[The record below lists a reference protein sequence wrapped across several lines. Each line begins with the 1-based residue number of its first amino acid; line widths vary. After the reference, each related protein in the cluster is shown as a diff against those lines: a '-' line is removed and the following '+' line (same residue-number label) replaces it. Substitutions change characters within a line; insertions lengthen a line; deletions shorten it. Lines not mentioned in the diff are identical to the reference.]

1 MRFRGVRTILLVA
14 VVLAS
19 GATPSLAQHAPGSW
33 VAISESPALKVS
45 LDFSRMSADSQ
56 GTTVW
61 LRFDYGVVNPPMSDM
76 PHAWR
81 RMESRHLL
89 DCSRRR
95 AKDLAMIIVDTSG
108 VRHDGSQVLSKEW
121 QAFDAHPLTPNVLQ
135 PACDA
140 IQKNRSHRGA

>member
-1 MRFRGVRTILLVA
+1 MRVILVSA
-14 VVLAS
+14 VVVAS
-19 GATPSLAQHAPGSW
+19 GPALAVAQHAPASW
-33 VAISESPALKVS
+33 AVISESPALMIS
-45 LDFSRMSADSQ
+45 LDSSRIRTDSQ

-61 LRFDYGVVNPPMSDM
+61 LGFDYGAVNPPMSDM

-95 AKDLAMIIVDTSG
+95 VKDLAMIIVDTSG
-108 VRHDGSQVLSKEW
+108 VRRDGSQVLSREW
-121 QAFDAHPLTPNVLQ
+121 QTFDAHPLTSSVLQ

-140 IQKNRSHRGA
+140 IQRIRSDRGA

>member
-1 MRFRGVRTILLVA
+1 MHSRDMRTILCVA
-14 VVLAS
+14 VVVAS
-19 GATPSLAQHAPGSW
+19 RATPALAQRAPGAW
-33 VAISESPALKVS
+33 VVISQSPTLKVS
-45 LDFSRMSADSQ
+45 LDFSRTMADSQ
-56 GTTVW
+56 GTTAW
-61 LRFDYGVVNPPMSDM
+61 LRFDYDVVNPPMSDM

-108 VRHDGSQVLSKEW
+108 VRHDGTQVLSKEW
-121 QAFDAHPLTPNVLQ
+121 QAFDTHPLTSKVLQ

-140 IQKNRSHRGA
+140 VQKDRAHRGA